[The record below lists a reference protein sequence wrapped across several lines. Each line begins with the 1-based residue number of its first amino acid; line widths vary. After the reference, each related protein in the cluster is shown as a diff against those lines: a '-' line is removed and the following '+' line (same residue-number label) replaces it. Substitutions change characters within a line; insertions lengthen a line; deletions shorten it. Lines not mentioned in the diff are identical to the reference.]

1 MILATGAA
9 AAALVA
15 VTVLAVGVAG
25 GRPDVA
31 VLAVPFLLTTLWAG
45 ITRARETGAMT
56 VRPTSEHSETG
67 TVRARALL
75 RGAAGMESV
84 LLRVSSPGY
93 RPQHALV
100 AAGSGEREIPVS
112 LETSR
117 TGVHEM
123 FRIDWMAE
131 SFGAVLLSPP
141 HKAGP
146 IFVAVHPV
154 ARPLRDLPLPFRL
167 PGLTGTHTSRRVGE
181 GYETHDVH
189 EFAPGDRLRR
199 IDWRVSA
206 RRAIDTSTG
215 RLGTLYARRTFATA
229 DATVMIVVDSRDDV
243 GEDVSAW
250 AGGVDVRMDETTS
263 LDIARE
269 AAAAI
274 SRAYLDMGDRVGLDD
289 LGRRRRPVPPAAGR
303 HQWERIQQRLV
314 RVAPEGWPDKR
325 HRPPQLPSGALVVLC
340 STFLDDEAARIARQ
354 WRSYGHRVIAVDTL
368 PRVSTA
374 FLNGF
379 QETALRLLL
388 LARRQR
394 LRALQRTGIELVGWS
409 RSTAVELHA
418 LSRTRVPGGRR

>member
-1 MILATGAA
+1 MIFTSGATAS
-9 AAALVA
+9 ALVA
-15 VTVLAVGVAG
+15 VVVLAIGVAG

-31 VLAVPFLLTTLWAG
+31 VLSVPFLLTALWAG
-45 ITRARETGAMT
+45 LTRPQQPGSLT
-56 VRPTSEHSETG
+56 VRATAEHSETG
-67 TVRARALL
+67 KVRAEAVL
-75 RGAAGMESV
+75 ESTPGVEAV
-84 LLRVSSPGY
+84 LLRVSSQGY
-93 RPQHALV
+93 RPKEAMV
-100 AAGSGEREIPVS
+100 AAGPERVIPLS

-117 TGVHEM
+117 TGVHDM
-123 FRIDWMAE
+123 FRVDWMAE
-131 SFGAVLLSPP
+131 SFGAVLLSAPA
-141 HKAGP
+141 KAGP
-146 IFVAVHPV
+146 MPVAVHPHP
-154 ARPLRDLPLPFRL
+154 RPLKDMPLPFRL

-250 AGGVDVRMDETTS
+250 AGGIDVRMDETTS

-274 SRAYLDMGDRVGLDD
+274 ARAYLDLGDRVGLDD
-289 LGRRRRPVPPAAGR
+289 LGRRRRPVSPAAGR

-314 RVAPEGWPDKR
+314 RVAPEGWPDNR

-354 WRSYGHRVIAVDTL
+354 WRAYGHRVIAVDTL
-368 PRVSTA
+368 PQVSTA

-394 LRALQRTGIELVGWS
+394 LRALKRAGVELIGWS
-409 RSTAVELHA
+409 ASTAVELHTLA
-418 LSRTRVPGGRR
+418 RTRLRGGVR

>member
-1 MILATGAA
+1 MILSGGAA
-9 AAALVA
+9 AAVFAA
-15 VTVLAVGVAG
+15 VTVLAIGVAG

-31 VLAVPFLLTTLWAG
+31 VLAVPLLLTTLWAG
-45 ITRARETGAMT
+45 LTRPRHPGKLVLT
-56 VRPTSEHSETG
+56 PTTEHSETG
-67 TVRARALL
+67 QVRAEATLEPS
-75 RGAAGMESV
+75 AGTEAV
-84 LLRVSSPGY
+84 LVRVSSQGY
-93 RPQHALV
+93 RPQQALV
-100 AAGSGEREIPVS
+100 AAGATRSIPLS
-112 LETSR
+112 LETAR

-123 FRIDWMAE
+123 FRVDWMAE
-131 SFGAVLLSPP
+131 SFGAVLLSSPR
-141 HKAGP
+141 KAGP
-146 IFVAVHPV
+146 LSIAVHPMP
-154 ARPLRDLPLPFRL
+154 RPLKDMPLPFRL

-250 AGGVDVRMDETTS
+250 AGGIDVRMDETTS
-263 LDIARE
+263 LDVARE

-274 SRAYLDMGDRVGLDD
+274 ARAYLDLGDRVGLDD

-303 HQWERIQQRLV
+303 HQWDRIQQRLV
-314 RVAPEGWPDKR
+314 RVAPEGWPDR
-325 HRPPQLPSGALVVLC
+325 RQRAPQLPSGALVVLC

-368 PRVSTA
+368 PQVSTA

-379 QETALRLLL
+379 QETALRLVLL
-388 LARRQR
+388 ERRQR
-394 LRALQRTGIELVGWS
+394 LRALKRAGIELVDWS
-409 RSTAVELHA
+409 SSTPVELHA
-418 LSRTRVPGGRR
+418 LSRTRLPGGRR

>member
-1 MILATGAA
+1 VILVSGAA

-15 VTVLAVGVAG
+15 VTVLALGVAA

-31 VLAVPFLLTTLWAG
+31 VIAVPALLTTLWAAL
-45 ITRARETGAMT
+45 TRPRRRGVVTLQ
-56 VRPTSEHSETG
+56 PTTEHSETG
-67 TVRARALL
+67 QVRAEASLDL
-75 RGAAGMESV
+75 DPGVEAV
-84 LLRVSSPGY
+84 VLRVSSQGY
-93 RPQHALV
+93 RSQQALV
-100 AAGSGEREIPVS
+100 AGSSARTIPLS

-117 TGVHEM
+117 TGVHDM
-123 FRIDWMAE
+123 FRVDWMSEA
-131 SFGAVLLSPP
+131 FGAVLVTSPR
-141 HKAGP
+141 KAGP
-146 IFVAVHPV
+146 VPIAVHPV
-154 ARPLRDLPLPFRL
+154 ARPLKDMPLPFRL

-206 RRAIDTSTG
+206 RRAIDLSTG

-263 LDIARE
+263 LDVARE

-274 SRAYLDMGDRVGLDD
+274 ARAYLDLGDRVGLDD

-314 RVAPEGWPDKR
+314 RVAPEGWPDRR

-354 WRSYGHRVIAVDTL
+354 WRAFGHRVIAVETL
-368 PRVSTA
+368 PQVSTA
-374 FLNGF
+374 FLDDF
-379 QETALRLLL
+379 QETALRLVL

-394 LRALQRTGIELVGWS
+394 LRALARTGVEIVAWS
-409 RSTAVELHA
+409 GSTAVELHA
-418 LSRTRVPGGRR
+418 LSRTRMPGGRR

>member
-1 MILATGAA
+1 MILASGAA

-15 VTVLAVGVAG
+15 VVVLVVGVAG

-31 VLAVPFLLTTLWAG
+31 VIAVPALLGAVWAAL
-45 ITRARETGAMT
+45 TRPQRAST
-56 VRPTSEHSETG
+56 VTIAPMVEHSESG
-67 TVRARALL
+67 RVRAEAKLE
-75 RGAAGMESV
+75 AAPGVEAV
-84 LLRVSSPGY
+84 LLRVSSQGY
-93 RPQHALV
+93 QSQQALV
-100 AAGSGEREIPVS
+100 AAGPARQIPLS

-123 FRIDWMAE
+123 FRVDWMSEA
-131 SFGAVLLSPP
+131 FGAVLVTSP

-146 IFVAVHPV
+146 VPIAVHPV
-154 ARPLRDLPLPFRL
+154 ARTLKDMPLPFRL

-274 SRAYLDMGDRVGLDD
+274 ARAYLDIGDRVGLDD

-314 RVAPEGWPDKR
+314 RVAPEGWPDR
-325 HRPPQLPSGALVVLC
+325 RQRPPQLPSGALVVLC

-354 WRSYGHRVIAVDTL
+354 WRAFGHRVIAVDTL
-368 PRVSTA
+368 PSVRTT

-379 QETALRLLL
+379 QETALRLVL

-394 LRALQRTGIELVGWS
+394 LRALRHAGVEVVEWS
-409 RSTAVELHA
+409 SSTAVELHA
-418 LSRTRVPGGRR
+418 LSRARMPGGRR

>member
-1 MILATGAA
+1 MILTSGATAT
-9 AAALVA
+9 ALVA
-15 VTVLAVGVAG
+15 VVVLAIGVAG

-31 VLAVPFLLTTLWAG
+31 VLSVPFLLMVLWAG
-45 ITRARETGAMT
+45 LTRPRRPGDLE
-56 VRPTSEHSETG
+56 VRATSEHSETG
-67 TVRARALL
+67 KVRAEAVLATS
-75 RGAAGMESV
+75 RGVEAV
-84 LLRVSSPGY
+84 LLRVSTQGY
-93 RPQHALV
+93 RPKEALV
-100 AAGSGEREIPVS
+100 AAGKERTIPLS

-117 TGVHEM
+117 TGVHDM
-123 FRIDWMAE
+123 FRVDWMAE
-131 SFGAVLLSPP
+131 SFGAMLLSAPA
-141 HKAGP
+141 KAGP
-146 IFVAVHPV
+146 MPVAVHPV
-154 ARPLRDLPLPFRL
+154 ARPLKDMPLPFRL

-274 SRAYLDMGDRVGLDD
+274 SRAYLDLGDRVGLDD
-289 LGRRRRPVPPAAGR
+289 LGRRRRPVAPAAGR

-394 LRALQRTGIELVGWS
+394 LRALRRTGVELVDWS
-409 RSTAVELHA
+409 TSTAVELHA
-418 LSRTRVPGGRR
+418 LARTRQRGGAR

>member
-1 MILATGAA
+1 MIVSGGAA
-9 AAALVA
+9 VAAFAA
-15 VTVLAVGVAG
+15 VTVLTIGVAG

-31 VLAVPFLLTTLWAG
+31 VLAVPLLLTSLWAG
-45 ITRARETGAMT
+45 LTRPRQAGTLT
-56 VRPTSEHSETG
+56 LTPTTEHSETG
-67 TVRARALL
+67 QVRTEARVKPPA
-75 RGAAGMESV
+75 GAEAV
-84 LLRVSSPGY
+84 LLRVSSQGY

-100 AAGSGEREIPVS
+100 AGGSARSIPLS

-123 FRIDWMAE
+123 FRVDWLTEA
-131 SFGAVLLSPP
+131 FGAVLVSSPRQ
-141 HKAGP
+141 AGP
-146 IFVAVHPV
+146 IPIAVHPT
-154 ARPLRDLPLPFRL
+154 ARPLKDMPLPFRL

-250 AGGVDVRMDETTS
+250 AGGIDVRMDETTS
-263 LDIARE
+263 LDVARE

-274 SRAYLDMGDRVGLDD
+274 ARAYLDLGDRVGLDD

-314 RVAPEGWPDKR
+314 RVAPEGWPDR
-325 HRPPQLPSGALVVLC
+325 RQRAPQLPSGALVVLC

-354 WRSYGHRVIAVDTL
+354 WRAYGHRVIAVDTL
-368 PRVSTA
+368 PQVSTA
-374 FLNGF
+374 FLNEF
-379 QETALRLLL
+379 QETALRLVLL
-388 LARRQR
+388 ERRQR
-394 LRALQRTGIELVGWS
+394 LRALERSGVEAVAWS
-409 RSTAVELHA
+409 ADTAVELHA
-418 LSRTRVPGGRR
+418 VSRTRLPGGRR